1 MRGSTALT
9 RPVESMPR
17 EVVIDERLM
26 RRIEELPRE
35 VGWALVTAGVIGVI
49 VPGILGAPFLAAG
62 ALVLTPGAPRAVSR
76 WAFRRPRKSVQ
87 SALRQIIRFLDDL
100 ERRYPRNPK
109 TRAEVLDVSL
119 EYSGAID
126 GKKPHIPEC
135 DH

>member
-1 MRGSTALT
+1 MRPSTALT

-35 VGWALVTAGVIGVI
+35 VGWALVTAGLIGVI

-76 WAFRRPRKSVQ
+76 WALRRPRKSVQ
-87 SALRQIIRFLDDL
+87 SALRQICRFLDDF
-100 ERRYPRNPK
+100 ERRYPPNP
-109 TRAEVLDVSL
+109 TARADV
-119 EYSGAID
+119 E
-126 GKKPHIPEC
+126 
-135 DH
+135 